1 MVKNAIKVYARLK
14 PEKDKKNI
22 LVSISCE
29 YRIEVLS
36 SFLFFQGLRDL
47 VPSQEESGGRFLD
60 SRLPHTKMQGLPWQ
74 SARIV
79 EFLVR
84 YHYMYISSSQTYE
97 TLKRCWNFQFLPNIR
112 GILHARRD
120 LRKCGTTG
128 NRKVKKRNVISFDR
142 LKIPPLI

>member
-36 SFLFFQGLRDL
+36 SFLFFQGLRNL

-84 YHYMYISSSQTYE
+84 YHYIYILVTNVRNFKTLETFSFYRIFEESSTQDE
-97 TLKRCWNFQFLPNIR
+97 IFENV
-112 GILHARRD
+112 ARP
-120 LRKCGTTG
+120 
-128 NRKVKKRNVISFDR
+128 VIER
-142 LKIPPLI
+142 